1 MPDQGD
7 DYARFPRGKL
17 NANINRRLFFSS
29 LVNEIRAVRPDPTAH
44 PVYKLSDLGE
54 ISDYE
59 LARIIPELI
68 PGCQFVPRDGILW
81 GRPSATQKED
91 RLFSA
96 ESPAFQ
102 VYHLFNGQNT
112 ILDISRII
120 GPQYHWGLQHAFAY
134 VRGVFLSLVVKKLA
148 APKERRK

>member
-17 NANINRRLFFSS
+17 LANINRRLFFSS
-29 LVNEIRAVRPDPTAH
+29 LVNEIRAIRPNPAAH
-44 PVYKLSDLGE
+44 PVHKLSDLGE
-54 ISDYE
+54 ASDYE
-59 LARIIPELI
+59 LAHIIPELI
-68 PGCQFVPRDGILW
+68 SSCQFVTRDSMLW
-81 GRPSATQKED
+81 GQPTATQKEN
-91 RLFSA
+91 RLFSVD
-96 ESPAFQ
+96 SPAFQ

-120 GPQYHWGLQHAFAY
+120 GPKYHWDSQHAFAY